1 MNLKLRRQKGSEAGM
16 GWGWGEAG
24 TKKRPGGYLTAE
36 GARRAES
43 GEKEDQGVRWEGA
56 RTAEGLGPWAGR
68 ERSEAWAG
76 R

>member
-24 TKKRPGGYLTAE
+24 TKKRPGGYLKAE